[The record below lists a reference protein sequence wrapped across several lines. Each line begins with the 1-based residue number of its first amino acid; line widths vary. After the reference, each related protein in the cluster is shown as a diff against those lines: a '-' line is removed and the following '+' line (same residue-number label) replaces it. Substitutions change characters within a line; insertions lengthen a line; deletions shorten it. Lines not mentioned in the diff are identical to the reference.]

1 MCIDVY
7 TGLRCQIVFSW
18 ELCSKKF
25 EKYFLWFVFICRTF
39 HFSKVI
45 FFIAT
50 YSYIHSPSTHSLL
63 PLFWFHAGSLMQQVK
78 KNFRTEILVHYKSP
92 TLSQFPLIIWYIY
105 THTVLYTHIVQCGW
119 GMCEQRHVKE
129 NTHTWMD
136 IEIKDK
142 FHIWANVGYNR
153 DTTPWPE
160 TQIWKFAKSRK
171 FVNSWAR
178 RYELEHLN

>member
-1 MCIDVY
+1 MSDCFF
-7 TGLRCQIVFSW
+7 LRVMLKKVWKIFS
-18 ELCSKKF
+18 LICFYLQNIPFFKCHFFHS
-25 EKYFLWFVFICRTF
+25 YLFLYP
-39 HFSKVI
+39 FSL
-45 FFIAT
+45 
-50 YSYIHSPSTHSLL
+50 YSTHSLL

-92 TLSQFPLIIWYIY
+92 TLSQFPLIFWYIY